1 MVRMLVCGLGV
12 SDVHLFGNADTGAG
26 QMASGGGGTTTTIS
40 CRSSSSNS
48 DLHLRM
54 CLHVFGVVQQQRK
67 LAIDVRLGV
76 QGFEI
81 LIFVL
86 RGLGVED

>member
-12 SDVHLFGNADTGAG
+12 GELNLFGNADTGAG
-26 QMASGGGGTTTTIS
+26 QMASGGGGGTNTIS
-40 CRSSSSNS
+40 CCSSSIC

-86 RGLGVED
+86 RGLGVEV